1 MKLYIKTWC
10 PWCVSAREWLDKR
23 GYQYQPVDVEADK
36 EDFETMIKLSG
47 QKKTPTLVLDDGR
60 LLADFGPEELEEFVK
75 KHDLTP

>member
-47 QKKTPTLVLDDGR
+47 QMKTPTLVLDDGR